1 VVDVHDPH
9 PGSDHQGDRLGVRG
23 RACDRHQVFRRP
35 RLARLGSKLT
45 AHLSGWDNDTWAL
58 AHWFK
63 EA

>member
-1 VVDVHDPH
+1 V
-9 PGSDHQGDRLGVRG
+9 S
-23 RACDRHQVFRRP
+23 A
-35 RLARLGSKLT
+35 AGSKLT